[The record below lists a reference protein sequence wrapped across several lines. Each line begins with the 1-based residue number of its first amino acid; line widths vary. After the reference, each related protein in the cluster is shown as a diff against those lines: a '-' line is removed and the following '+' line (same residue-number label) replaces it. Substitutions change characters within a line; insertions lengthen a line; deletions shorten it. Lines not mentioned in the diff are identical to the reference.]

1 MYVPTT
7 GQQYYSKSTSCP
19 PPPPP
24 TPPTHQPID
33 PEMIF
38 WPALPERW
46 TDVIG

>member
-24 TPPTHQPID
+24 TPVLGGLGVD
-33 PEMIF
+33 PVYKTLI
-38 WPALPERW
+38 
-46 TDVIG
+46 